1 MQLLLKSACQGG
13 MKAQTVVG
21 VRHRNIRS
29 QKAKA
34 AGSWKELSFIP
45 ELSGNPSQ
53 QRSDMIRF

>member
-1 MQLLLKSACQGG
+1 MQLLSQSACQGW

-21 VRHRNIRS
+21 ERFRSSRS

-34 AGSWKELSFIP
+34 TGSWKELSLIP
-45 ELSGNPSQ
+45 ELSGNPSK

>member
-1 MQLLLKSACQGG
+1 MQLLLRSACQGG
-13 MKAQTVVG
+13 TKTQTVVG
-21 VRHRNIRS
+21 VSHGSSRN

-34 AGSWKELSFIP
+34 TGSWKELSFIP